1 MSADDMMARLMA
13 MASDDAPVAT
23 KPEPKAKP
31 KAADPAPQAAV
42 AVADPAPVHAG
53 PLMPVV
59 VLDDGA
65 TFSDLTG
72 CKVCFVPPDAQQ
84 IEPEDL
90 ENSVEISELLT
101 LRDAIETILKI
112 ARR

>member
-1 MSADDMMARLMA
+1 MSADDMMALLMA

-31 KAADPAPQAAV
+31 KAADPAPQV

-72 CKVCFVPPDAQQ
+72 CKVCFVPPDAEQ
-84 IEPEDL
+84 IEAEDL
-90 ENSVEISELLT
+90 ANGVDINELLT
-101 LRDAIETILKI
+101 LRDAVETILKI
-112 ARR
+112 VRR